1 MPTQNLLKFISVA
14 NVDDEN
20 RVGNNLM
27 QTWEL
32 KFIQTVSTRFV
43 QGFDVEVQA
52 RFLSLCLVNIL
63 PLMFCRG
70 YEVES

>member
-1 MPTQNLLKFISVA
+1 M
-14 NVDDEN
+14 
-20 RVGNNLM
+20 
-27 QTWEL
+27 
-32 KFIQTVSTRFV
+32 STRFV

-70 YEVES
+70 YEVEPRDAKARFSQNIEF

>member
-1 MPTQNLLKFISVA
+1 
-14 NVDDEN
+14 
-20 RVGNNLM
+20 M
-27 QTWEL
+27 QQFDAYLGAEAWSL
-32 KFIQTVSTRFV
+32 SQTFVQTLSKRFV

-52 RFLSLCLVNIL
+52 RFLSWSLVNIL